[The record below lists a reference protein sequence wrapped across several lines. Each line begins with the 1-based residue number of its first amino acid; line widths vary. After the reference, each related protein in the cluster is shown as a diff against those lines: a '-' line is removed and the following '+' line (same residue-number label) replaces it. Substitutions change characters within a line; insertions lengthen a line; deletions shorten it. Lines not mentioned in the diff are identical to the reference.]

1 MLLKVKEKSS
11 YIRVIFSQICCEF
24 FYCRFMISLN
34 LYIGARLIAL
44 LDSEKTE
51 YAVNLLCKMDSTY
64 SGVDIKVRTCQI
76 DLNITTF
83 MLQ

>member
-1 MLLKVKEKSS
+1 
-11 YIRVIFSQICCEF
+11 
-24 FYCRFMISLN
+24 MISFN

-51 YAVNLLCKMDSTY
+51 HAVNLLCKMDSTY
-64 SGVDIKVRTCQI
+64 SGVDIKVRNCHI
-76 DLNITTF
+76 DLNITF